1 MRTHIGSTSTH
12 TRRQRLHAFAACV
25 MLAFCSHVSAAET
38 PRART
43 QGAPATTQND
53 AQRNRKFQ
61 KAEALYL
68 SGRLKEAAAAFSS
81 LTSEYPNDARI
92 WLKYGN
98 TLTKLGNMDE
108 AAAAFVSAINLDASQ
123 GNAAL
128 NLSLVRLAQ
137 AQEAADLAL
146 ARLAAGAPEHAQA
159 ETIKRQLDTV
169 LGARATAP
177 R

>member
-1 MRTHIGSTSTH
+1 MLAI
-12 TRRQRLHAFAACV
+12 AACT
-25 MLAFCSHVSAAET
+25 MLAFGANAASSATPTTRTAET
-38 PRART
+38 AAST
-43 QGAPATTQND
+43 QDTE
-53 AQRNRKFQ
+53 QRNRKFQ

-68 SGRLKEAAAAFSS
+68 SGRLKDAAAAFAD
-81 LTSEYPNDARI
+81 LTSKYPNDARI

-98 TLTKLGNMDE
+98 TLTKLGNLDE

-137 AQEAADLAL
+137 AQNAL
-146 ARLAAGAPEHAQA
+146 EVAVARLAAGSPEHTQA
-159 ETIKRQLDTV
+159 ESLQQQLDTL
-169 LGARATAP
+169 LGGRPSAP